1 MTRPSEPGRSRQTS
15 ADQALARLLAQ
26 LKSRGYRFVTP
37 TPATHARVVKRPAM
51 QEARDLR
58 GVLGWSLAFDPQILE
73 PEVLEA
79 LIAADALE
87 PAGKDRFKSRFR
99 VSSLGDDL
107 YLHSAFPTDEED
119 AVFFGPDSYRFA
131 TLIEAELA
139 SRPAPAGVRL
149 VDVGA
154 GAGVG
159 GIVAAKAASNLQV
172 AMTDINALALR
183 LARINAEA
191 AGVEASFHLGPS
203 LEPIDG
209 AAELILANP
218 PYMIDTSGREYRD
231 GGDMH
236 GAEIAFQI
244 AEDAVARL
252 APGGRFLLYTG
263 SAIIDGS
270 DPLAQALAGLA
281 EDANCELRYWEI
293 DPDVFGEDLVKEP
306 YRDVERIAV
315 VAAVITR
322 PR

>member
-1 MTRPSEPGRSRQTS
+1 MESSREPGRSQPTA

-51 QEARDLR
+51 QQARDLR
-58 GVLGWSLAFDPQILE
+58 GVLGWSLAFDTDILE
-73 PEVLEA
+73 PEVLET
-79 LIAADALE
+79 LMAADGLE
-87 PAGKDRFKSRFR
+87 PAGKGRFKSRFR
-99 VSSLGDDL
+99 VSSLGEDL

-131 TLIEAELA
+131 HLISAELA
-139 SRPAPAGVRL
+139 SRPAADGARL

-159 GIVAAKAASNLQV
+159 GIVAAKACVSLRV
-172 AMTDINALALR
+172 AMTDINPLALW

-209 AAELILANP
+209 AVDLILANP
-218 PYMIDTSGREYRD
+218 PYMIDTSGRDYRD

-236 GAEIAFQI
+236 GAEIACEI
-244 AEDAVARL
+244 AKDAVARL
-252 APGGRFLLYTG
+252 APDGRFILYTG
-263 SAIIDGS
+263 SAIIDGT
-270 DPLAQALAGLA
+270 DPLAQALTRLA
-281 EDANCELRYWEI
+281 EGADCELRYWEI
-293 DPDVFGEDLVKEP
+293 DPDVFGEDLAKEP

-315 VAAVITR
+315 VGAVMTR
-322 PR
+322 RG